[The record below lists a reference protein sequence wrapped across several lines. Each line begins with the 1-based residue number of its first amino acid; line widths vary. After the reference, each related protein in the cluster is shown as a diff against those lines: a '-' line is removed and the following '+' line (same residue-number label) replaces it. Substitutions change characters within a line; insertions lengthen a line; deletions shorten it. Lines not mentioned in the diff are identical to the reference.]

1 MLARIIAAF
10 ITGCSIFAASAAVS
24 AQDRGE
30 PAVAVVDFVSI
41 RRSAQAARAITEQL
55 ESFIADYQ
63 GDLEKEE
70 AALKT
75 AQEKLDQER
84 PRLPPGAYEEERQK
98 WEQNVAEAQRRFLRR
113 RQSIDRARTEAWEKV
128 NQTLADVIRDVAA
141 ERRFQLILRRDQAV
155 FVAPQLEITTEVLRR
170 LDEVLPTVNVP
181 MSNG

>member
-1 MLARIIAAF
+1 MPARILAAF
-10 ITGCSIFAASAAVS
+10 IIGCSVLTASGAAP
-24 AQDRGE
+24 AQSGSE
-30 PAVAVVDFVSI
+30 PAFAVVDFVSI
-41 RRSAQAARAITEQL
+41 RRNAQAAKAITEQL
-55 ESFIADYQ
+55 EGFIADYQ

-84 PRLPPGAYEEERQK
+84 PRLPAGAYEEERQK

-155 FVAPQLEITTEVLRR
+155 FVAPQLEITMEVLRR

-181 MSNG
+181 MSDG